1 MLWLRIF
8 GLGVLLTWA
17 VAVAD
22 AQLPQLPASKPE
34 VRKQIVATID
44 AQLAAFRKHDSK
56 KAYSYAA
63 AALQAEKPLEIF
75 AQIVQAN
82 YPELWAN
89 TRAEYGIVRDDGTA
103 GTVVVHVYTAEA
115 DASYDYTLV
124 KERAGWRVHDVLR
137 HDPKAEPKV

>member
-1 MLWLRIF
+1 M
-8 GLGVLLTWA
+8 LLTSA
-17 VAVAD
+17 VTVAD

-44 AQLAAFRKHDSK
+44 AQLAAFRRHDIK

-82 YPELWAN
+82 YPELWTN
-89 TRAEYGIVRDDGTA
+89 TRAEYGIVHDDGTA
-103 GTVVVHVYTAEA
+103 GTVVVHVYTAEG

>member
-1 MLWLRIF
+1 MLWLRTFAF
-8 GLGVLLTWA
+8 GTLLLST
-17 VAVAD
+17 VALAD

-44 AQLAAFRKHDSK
+44 AQLTAFRKHEIK

-63 AALQAEKPLEIF
+63 TALQAEKPLEIF

-89 TRAEYGIVRDDGTA
+89 TRAEYGIVHDDGTA
-103 GTVVVHVYTAEA
+103 GTVVVHVYTKDS